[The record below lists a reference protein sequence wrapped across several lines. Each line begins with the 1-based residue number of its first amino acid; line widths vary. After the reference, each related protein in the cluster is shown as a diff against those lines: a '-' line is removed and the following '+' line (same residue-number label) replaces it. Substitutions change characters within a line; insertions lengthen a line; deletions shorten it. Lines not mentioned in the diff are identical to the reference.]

1 VTGGAR
7 RIAPAA
13 GRPPSIPL
21 GGINW
26 ERRTPEAPGARA
38 SAPTRSA
45 LPVPT
50 EHEEKHVNTTYTVTG
65 MSCGHCESAVTQ
77 EVERLDGVRVVSV
90 DSGSGLLTVA
100 SEQPV
105 DDERVRAAV
114 DEAGYELVG
123 RAAS

>member
-1 VTGGAR
+1 
-7 RIAPAA
+7 
-13 GRPPSIPL
+13 
-21 GGINW
+21 
-26 ERRTPEAPGARA
+26 
-38 SAPTRSA
+38 
-45 LPVPT
+45 
-50 EHEEKHVNTTYTVTG
+50 
-65 MSCGHCESAVTQ
+65 
-77 EVERLDGVRVVSV
+77 VERLDGVRVVSV

>member
-1 VTGGAR
+1 
-7 RIAPAA
+7 
-13 GRPPSIPL
+13 
-21 GGINW
+21 
-26 ERRTPEAPGARA
+26 
-38 SAPTRSA
+38 
-45 LPVPT
+45 
-50 EHEEKHVNTTYTVTG
+50 VNTTYTVSG

>member
-1 VTGGAR
+1 
-7 RIAPAA
+7 
-13 GRPPSIPL
+13 
-21 GGINW
+21 
-26 ERRTPEAPGARA
+26 
-38 SAPTRSA
+38 
-45 LPVPT
+45 
-50 EHEEKHVNTTYTVTG
+50 VNTTYTVTG